1 MADPVSW
8 LLIRPGW
15 GVVSSDGL
23 AVGSVE
29 QVVGDETRD
38 IFDGLAIAAG
48 GHGPRRYVP
57 AEQVAAIEE
66 GVVHLS
72 LTAEQCA
79 SLAEYHEPPPVVEV
93 DPLPPVSL
101 WRKLVDG
108 IGRVGRP
115 RS

>member
-15 GVVSSDGL
+15 GVVSSDDL
-23 AVGSVE
+23 AVGSIE
-29 QVVGDETRD
+29 QVVGDEARD
-38 IFDGLAIAAG
+38 IFDGLAIAVG

-57 AEQVAAIEE
+57 AEQVATIEE
-66 GVVHLS
+66 GVVRLS

-79 SLAEYHEPPPVVEV
+79 SLTEYHEPPPVVVV

-101 WRKLVDG
+101 WRKLVNFLG
-108 IGRVGRP
+108 GGQPKR
-115 RS
+115 